1 MTSCPT
7 AHSTPSSA
15 GPSACRHDHRTVETG
30 VRESLE
36 TAERAER
43 YLLEP
48 GLRLLLADL
57 GISAAN
63 VLRRAG
69 LPPDLFAR
77 DQVKLTTANYYAL
90 WEALGEESADP
101 HLPIRIGEAISVE
114 NFSPPIFAALCSPN
128 LQVAARR
135 IATYKRL
142 IGPMRLTV
150 SAEETET
157 VLRFDWRSH
166 ADPPKVLANS
176 ELVFWVALARIGT
189 REQVRPLRVTIRR
202 PPADTAYFGK
212 YLGCAIE
219 AAPIQTIVFAASD
232 AVRPFLTANESM
244 WKFFEPELRR
254 RLGELDRDASTSDR
268 VEAALVE
275 LRSRRRHSDE
285 RRRPL
290 PGGQHAYPAASPER
304 RGNQLPGGAQ
314 PNAAVARQPLPPQRR
329 DDRGQISFL
338 LGYENPSSFYR
349 AFHSWTGQAPE
360 SARTEA

>member
-1 MTSCPT
+1 M
-7 AHSTPSSA
+7 
-15 GPSACRHDHRTVETG
+15 
-30 VRESLE
+30 RESLE

-275 LRSRRRHSDE
+275 LLPAGATAMSD
-285 RRRPL
+285 
-290 PGGQHAYPAASPER
+290 
-304 RGNQLPGGAQ
+304 
-314 PNAAVARQPLPPQRR
+314 VARSLAVSTRTLQRR
-329 DDRGQISFL
+329 LNEEGTSFQAALNQTRQSLANHYLRNEGMTVGQISFL

-349 AFHSWTGQAPE
+349 AFHSWTGQTPE